1 MIRAVDNGR
10 GAASHG
16 NGTDGTA
23 SHGTASHAGNGH
35 GEAAGGRRI
44 RVRVLRQDVAA
55 GESYWERFE
64 VPYEPNMNVISV
76 LQRIA
81 AGARSLDGRRVA
93 PVAWDC
99 CCLEEVCGSC
109 TMLINGRTRMACSA
123 LVDRLLADEGG
134 EIELRPM
141 SKFPVV
147 RDLVVDRR
155 RLFRSLEKV
164 KAWVPVDDS
173 YDHGPGPRISP
184 EAQEDMYPLSECISC
199 GCCLE
204 ACPQYTKVEPV
215 RRDGESVEDFER
227 RRKAAFDSAFIGAHA
242 ISQAMLFNSN
252 PTGSM
257 IADERLEALTS
268 AGGIQMCGNAQ
279 NCVAVC
285 PKRIPLTRSIARA
298 GRAATV
304 WAIKKIF
311 DR

>member
-1 MIRAVDNGR
+1 MIKAVDTHP
-10 GAASHG
+10 AQL
-16 NGTDGTA
+16 D
-23 SHGTASHAGNGH
+23 NGH
-35 GEAAGGRRI
+35 GDGHEPAARRI
-44 RVRVLRQDVAA
+44 RVRILRQDVAG

-64 VPYEPNMNVISV
+64 VPHEPNMNVISV
-76 LQRIA
+76 LQKVA
-81 AGARSLDGRRVA
+81 AQAKSRDGRKVA

-99 CCLEEVCGSC
+99 SCLEEVCGSC

-123 LVDRLLADEGG
+123 LVDKLLDEDE

-155 RLFRSLEKV
+155 RLFRSLERV
-164 KAWVPVDDS
+164 EAWVPVDDS

-184 EAQEDMYPLSECISC
+184 EEQEDAYPLSTCISC

-204 ACPQYTKVEPV
+204 ACPQFNKIEAV
-215 RRDGESVEDFER
+215 RRDDESAEEFEK
-227 RRKAAFDSAFIGAHA
+227 RRKAAFDAAFVGPHA
-242 ISQAMLFNSN
+242 ISQAMLFNAH
-252 PTGSM
+252 PTGKM
-257 IADERLEALTS
+257 IADERMEALTS
-268 AGGIQMCGNAQ
+268 PGGIQMCGNAQ

-304 WAIKKIF
+304 WALKRLF

>member
-1 MIRAVDNGR
+1 MIKAVDSHQPQLL
-10 GAASHG
+10 ASADSAHG
-16 NGTDGTA
+16 NGHEPA
-23 SHGTASHAGNGH
+23 P
-35 GEAAGGRRI
+35 RRI
-44 RVRVLRQDVAA
+44 RVRILRQDVAG

-64 VPYEPNMNVISV
+64 VPHEPNMNVNSV
-76 LQRIA
+76 LQKVA
-81 AGARSLDGRRVA
+81 AQAKSRDGRKVA

-123 LVDRLLADEGG
+123 LVDKLLEEDE

-155 RLFRSLEKV
+155 RLFRSLERV
-164 KAWVPVDDS
+164 EAWVPVDDS

-184 EAQEDMYPLSECISC
+184 EDQEDAYPLSTCISC

-204 ACPQYTKVEPV
+204 ACPQFNKIEVV
-215 RRDGESVEDFER
+215 RRDDESAEEFER
-227 RRKAAFDSAFIGAHA
+227 RRKSAFDAAFVGPHA
-242 ISQAMLFNSN
+242 ISQAMLFNSH
-252 PTGSM
+252 PTGTM
-257 IADERLEALTS
+257 IADERLEALTG

-285 PKRIPLTRSIARA
+285 PKAIPLTRSIARA

-304 WAIKKIF
+304 WAIKKLF

>member
-1 MIRAVDNGR
+1 MIRSVESAGHHEGGQPSQSPAD
-10 GAASHG
+10 HG
-16 NGTDGTA
+16 
-23 SHGTASHAGNGH
+23 GNGH
-35 GEAAGGRRI
+35 SAPQRFV
-44 RVRVLRQDVAA
+44 RVRILRQDAP
-55 GESYWERFE
+55 GEESYWERFE
-64 VPYEPNMNVISV
+64 IPYVANMNVISI
-76 LQRIA
+76 LQQVA
-81 AGARSLDGRRVA
+81 AQAKSRDGRRVA

-99 CCLEEVCGSC
+99 NCLEEVCGSC

-123 LVDRLLADEGG
+123 LVDRLLDESAD

-147 RDLVVDRR
+147 RDLVVDRG
-155 RLFRSLEKV
+155 RLFHSLERV

-184 EAQEDMYPLSECISC
+184 ENQEDAYPLATCISC

-204 ACPQYTKVEPV
+204 ACPQFTKIELV
-215 RRDGESVEDFER
+215 RREDESADDFEAR
-227 RRKAAFDSAFIGAHA
+227 RTTAFDAGFVGAHA
-242 ISQAMLFNSN
+242 ISQAMLFNGH
-252 PTGSM
+252 PTGKM

-268 AGGIQMCGNAQ
+268 QGGIQMCGNAQ

-285 PKRIPLTRSIARA
+285 PKSIPLTRSIARA

-304 WAIKKIF
+304 WAIRKIF

>member
-1 MIRAVDNGR
+1 MIK
-10 GAASHG
+10 AADSAADLVHG
-16 NGTDGTA
+16 
-23 SHGTASHAGNGH
+23 
-35 GEAAGGRRI
+35 AGGDDHGMARSVV
-44 RVRVLRQDVAA
+44 RVRVLRQDVAG

-64 VPYEPNMNVISV
+64 VSYEPNMNVISV
-76 LQRIA
+76 LQKIA
-81 AGARSLDGRRVA
+81 AQARSQDGRKVA

-99 CCLEEVCGSC
+99 NCLEEVCGSC

-123 LVDRLLADEGG
+123 LVDRLQAESGD

-155 RLFRSLEKV
+155 RLFRGLEKV
-164 KAWVPVDDS
+164 KAWVPVEGS
-173 YDHGPGPRISP
+173 YDLGPGPRISP
-184 EAQEDMYPLSECISC
+184 EEQEDAYPLSECMSC

-204 ACPQYTKVEPV
+204 ACPQYTKVETV
-215 RRDGESVEDFER
+215 RRDDESEADFEK
-227 RRKAAFDSAFIGAHA
+227 RRKSAFDTGFVGAHA
-242 ISQAMLFNSN
+242 ISQAVLFNAH
-252 PTGSM
+252 PTGRM
-257 IADERLEALTS
+257 IADERMEALTRQ
-268 AGGIQMCGNAQ
+268 GGIQMCGNAQ

-304 WAIKKIF
+304 WALKKLF